1 MATTVLASSPPTPRA
16 PCSHLFSLPSSP
28 FKARSSARLC
38 HAASGNVVAS
48 SDAPMLDL
56 LSRPS
61 YKVANA
67 TPTVQCKPSPPSSKK
82 KETFRV
88 WLLNLLCFY
97 LAFLFFLFSAA
108 LSFLFL
114 FLFFFILLY
123 APFRFSFRLLFSFL
137 LSIIVFRGFIT
148 HTIVCRSYVSLS

>member
-1 MATTVLASSPPTPRA
+1 MQQRQAETEDEPTAPATMATTVLAVAFPSPSPTHCFLPAPRQ
-16 PCSHLFSLPSSP
+16 PLKRC
-28 FKARSSARLC
+28 SARLC

-67 TPTVQCKPSPPSSKK
+67 TPTVQCKPAASLSPLPPPPEN
-82 KETFRV
+82 KETFGV

-97 LAFLFFLFSAA
+97 LAFLFCLFSAA
-108 LSFLFL
+108 LSFFFL
-114 FLFFFILLY
+114 FLY
-123 APFRFSFRLLFSFL
+123 APFKFFCYR
-137 LSIIVFRGFIT
+137 
-148 HTIVCRSYVSLS
+148 

>member
-1 MATTVLASSPPTPRA
+1 MSQRRRQQWQQLSWQSLSHPLPPLTAS
-16 PCSHLFSLPSSP
+16 CLPLVTLL
-28 FKARSSARLC
+28 KRCSARLC

-67 TPTVQCKPSPPSSKK
+67 TPTVQCKPAASLSPLPPSPEN
-82 KETFRV
+82 KETFGV

-97 LAFLFFLFSAA
+97 LAFLFCLFSAA
-108 LSFLFL
+108 LSFFFL
-114 FLFFFILLY
+114 FLY
-123 APFRFSFRLLFSFL
+123 APFKFFCYR
-137 LSIIVFRGFIT
+137 
-148 HTIVCRSYVSLS
+148 